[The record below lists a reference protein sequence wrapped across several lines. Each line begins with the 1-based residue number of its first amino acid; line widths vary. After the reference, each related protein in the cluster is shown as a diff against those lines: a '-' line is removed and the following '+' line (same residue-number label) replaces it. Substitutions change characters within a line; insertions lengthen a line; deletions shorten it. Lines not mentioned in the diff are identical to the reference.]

1 MKKILQEFLDALS
14 FEKNLSKTK
23 GFFYRLEAIH
33 ERTGIGFQNTR
44 RARWKGQ
51 EDGRRRHMRPRRC
64 IAGDDLASSTHQVT
78 RHAQQDIET
87 ASTTDRSCGIC
98 RSHSQKCVANRPT
111 TGATERRF
119 ERVHRVHDGH
129 SQRQGNQCARPRPRT
144 DDRESGP
151 PEKSRKG
158 LPASRRQP
166 TPINRTASSKPTN
179 RRRWCS
185 ATSNPQKNW
194 TDSDHHLEDPKE
206 LDEAFAEKAR
216 GQGHQKGQYKIG
228 RLSKCKVEHKEPTSK
243 PPSKKPRLL
252 ELLNQDCAS
261 VIGKLPPSLKKHC
274 GLDARWVPPP
284 LSFED
289 DDDVVTVG

>member
-1 MKKILQEFLDALS
+1 MQKILQEFLDALS

-44 RARWKGQ
+44 RARWKGH

-129 SQRQGNQCARPRPRT
+129 SQRQGNQCVRPRPRT

-151 PEKSRKG
+151 PEKKPKRIAGIPS
-158 LPASRRQP
+158 PADSNQSHG
-166 TPINRTASSKPTN
+166 IFEADEQTAMVFGYIEP
-179 RRRWCS
+179 
-185 ATSNPQKNW
+185 
-194 TDSDHHLEDPKE
+194 PKE
-206 LDEAFAEKAR
+206 LDRLRPSPRRPKR
-216 GQGHQKGQYKIG
+216 IG
-228 RLSKCKVEHKEPTSK
+228 
-243 PPSKKPRLL
+243 
-252 ELLNQDCAS
+252 
-261 VIGKLPPSLKKHC
+261 
-274 GLDARWVPPP
+274 
-284 LSFED
+284 
-289 DDDVVTVG
+289 

>member
-44 RARWKGQ
+44 RARWKGH

-119 ERVHRVHDGH
+119 DRVHPVHDGH
-129 SQRQGNQCARPRPRT
+129 SQRQGNQCARPRPRK
-144 DDRESGP
+144 DDGESGP
-151 PEKSRKG
+151 TEKAEKDCRN
-158 LPASRRQP
+158 PVASRLQSIAR
-166 TPINRTASSKPTN
+166 
-179 RRRWCS
+179 
-185 ATSNPQKNW
+185 
-194 TDSDHHLEDPKE
+194 HLRSP
-206 LDEAFAEKAR
+206 
-216 GQGHQKGQYKIG
+216 
-228 RLSKCKVEHKEPTSK
+228 
-243 PPSKKPRLL
+243 
-252 ELLNQDCAS
+252 
-261 VIGKLPPSLKKHC
+261 
-274 GLDARWVPPP
+274 
-284 LSFED
+284 
-289 DDDVVTVG
+289 